1 MALENRE
8 TGNYITILGG
18 KFCQRVKDGT
28 EGAVKRV
35 NKIGKTVS
43 EKYYDSFVGKLV
55 DIKITDG
62 EYGKAWNFYFQDTKE
77 VYILQ
82 LGYNNGFA
90 NALLKMLP
98 NADLTK
104 EMKVSPVSKE
114 ENGKVKSSLFVNQ
127 DGVALKH
134 AYTTD
139 NPIGL
144 PQWTQ
149 ITVKG
154 EKVWDSTDQ
163 LKFLEN
169 MVMTTIKPKLVGF
182 KMEAQTTQAV
192 PAEAVELETEKLEF

>member
-28 EGAVKRV
+28 EGAVKRT
-35 NKIGKTVS
+35 NKIGKVVS
-43 EKYYDSFVGKLV
+43 EKFYDSFTARLI

-82 LGYNNGFA
+82 LSYNNSLA
-90 NALLKMLP
+90 NTLLKILP
-98 NADLTK
+98 NVDLTK
-104 EMKVSPVSKE
+104 ELKLSPSQKE
-114 ENGKVKSSLFVNQ
+114 ENGKIKTSLFVNQ

-134 AYTTD
+134 YYSKEHP
-139 NPIGL
+139 NGL

-149 ITVKG
+149 IVVKG

-163 LKFLEN
+163 LVFLEN
-169 MVMTTIKPKLVGF
+169 MVMTTIKPKLVGS
-182 KMEAQTTQAV
+182 KVEAQTTQTV
-192 PAEAVELETEKLEF
+192 EEPVELDTEKLEF